1 MQRGTHDRVARQA
14 RSTRRD
20 DSESQH
26 ARDNSGHDDNPPRAR
41 LREARNQTDHYSWG
55 SERRSIDELCRPPGW
70 NGICY
75 LFGSVADALIRPPT
89 VTEIRPW
96 VAPMVRVG
104 YAAKGLIYLLTGVL
118 ALRLAVG
125 MGGRITDASG
135 VLRTFVRQPFGW
147 ILLTV
152 IAVGIL
158 AYAAWQVTE
167 ALMDAVHKGGGVR
180 GWLDRSLTIIKAA
193 IYGTIGVEAM
203 QLVLARR
210 ATSQSADDY
219 AREAME
225 VPFGSIFLVL
235 VGIGIAWYGVSQIW
249 MAWQSRFD
257 DDIDQQRL
265 RRDGL
270 SWVLGVGRAGI
281 GARGVTCR
289 NGNRTPAR
297 RFQSES
303 VEGER
308 HGRIAVDAGVATIR
322 HLAARN
328 DRGGTRVLR
337 TVSTPP
343 REIRSVV
350 TVGRGARKVR
360 QGRLVRQVHWV
371 RVLRA
376 ACWCQVRCCVPH
388 AARSTPLS
396 ARCTARGTRH
406 AAPRNW
412 GRGTRNQ
419 AYDRRARCPLRAHT
433 VPASR
438 SKTIAAPVRPIACIP
453 SWRPTPAGSRFAW
466 SVASAAASTT
476 IAAGRASMRPARH
489 GNAICA
495 APARHRIGDQP
506 LESGSRHPPAA
517 SRCRSSAIAKGSDL
531 PWPST
536 ARPIWSFS
544 SAGSSAKRSA

>member
-1 MQRGTHDRVARQA
+1 MDHGCTSAVHHRDDAVVVEGRPEHRVAGQA
-14 RSTRRD
+14 RSTQRD
-20 DSESQH
+20 ESESQH
-26 ARDNSGHDDNPPRAR
+26 ARDSSGHDDNPPGRT

-55 SERRSIDELCRPPGW
+55 SERRSIDELRRPAGC

-75 LFGSVADALIRPPT
+75 LFASVADALIGPPT

-167 ALMDAVHKGGGVR
+167 AVMDTRHKGGGVR
-180 GWLDRSLTIIKAA
+180 GWLDRSLTIIKGAV
-193 IYGTIGVEAM
+193 YGTIGVEAM
-203 QLVLARR
+203 QLVLARQ

-219 AREAME
+219 AREAMQ

-235 VGIGIAWYGVSQIW
+235 VGIGIAWYGMSQIW

-270 SWVLGVGRAGI
+270 AWVLGVGRAGI
-281 GARGVTCR
+281 GARGVILVVMGTA
-289 NGNRTPAR
+289 TPAR
-297 RFQSES
+297 RVRSES

-308 HGRIAVDAGVATIR
+308 HGRIAVDAGVATLW
-322 HLAARN
+322 HLAACGGGR
-328 DRGGTRVLR
+328 GTRVFR
-337 TVSTPP
+337 AVSAPA
-343 REIRSVV
+343 REIREAV
-350 TVGRGARKVR
+350 TGGRAAREVR
-360 QGRLVRQVHWV
+360 QVRSVRQVHWV

-376 ACWCQVRCCVPH
+376 GVGCHVRCWVP
-388 AARSTPLS
+388 RPEL
-396 ARCTARGTRH
+396 G
-406 AAPRNW
+406 AAPPGR
-412 GRGTRNQ
+412 GRGTRDP
-419 AYDRRARCPLRAHT
+419 AYDHQPQCPPRAHT
-433 VPASR
+433 VPASDRRLLPRLQDR
-438 SKTIAAPVRPIACIP
+438 SHAHGHRGRRRRAAD
-453 SWRPTPAGSRFAW
+453 SRRLRLLPQ
-466 SVASAAASTT
+466 
-476 IAAGRASMRPARH
+476 RAQLSRRPARRGAGPARAH
-489 GNAICA
+489 ARSPRRPAQIGRRHPSA
-495 APARHRIGDQP
+495 APRAR
-506 LESGSRHPPAA
+506 PAA
-517 SRCRSSAIAKGSDL
+517 SHFRSSAIAKGSR
-531 PWPST
+531 
-536 ARPIWSFS
+536 RP
-544 SAGSSAKRSA
+544 